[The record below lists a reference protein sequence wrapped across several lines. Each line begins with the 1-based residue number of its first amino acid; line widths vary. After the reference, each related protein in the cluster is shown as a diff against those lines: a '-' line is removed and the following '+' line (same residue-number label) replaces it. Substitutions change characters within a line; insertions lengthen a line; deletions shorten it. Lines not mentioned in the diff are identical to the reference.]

1 MKHGD
6 IVIFEKTSDCESGQ
20 HCVVM
25 VNGNDATF
33 KKVVKNENGSI
44 TLVPLNSNYDPITY
58 TNEQIKMLPVRI
70 LGVAK
75 EKRTKIS

>member
-1 MKHGD
+1 MRHGD
-6 IVIFEKTSDCESGQ
+6 IVIFEKVSDCESGQ

-33 KKVVKNENGSI
+33 KKVIKSENGI
-44 TLVPLNSNYDPITY
+44 TLQPLNSNYEPIFY
-58 TNEQIKMLPVRI
+58 TNKQIKELPIRI

-75 EKRTKIS
+75 EKRTKIY

>member
-6 IVIFEKTSDCESGQ
+6 VVIFEKTNDCESGQ

-25 VNGNDATF
+25 VNGDDATF
-33 KKVVKNENGSI
+33 KKVIKNESGI
-44 TLVPLNSNYDPITY
+44 TLQPLNTNYDLVFY
-58 TNEQIKMLPVRI
+58 SNEQIKKLPVRI

-75 EKRTKIS
+75 EKRTKIN

>member
-1 MKHGD
+1 MRHGD
-6 IVIFEKTSDCESGQ
+6 IVIFEKCSDCESGQ

-33 KKVVKNENGSI
+33 KKVIKSENGI
-44 TLVPLNSNYDPITY
+44 TLQPLNSNYEPMFY
-58 TNEQIKMLPVRI
+58 TNKQIKELPVRI

-75 EKRTKIS
+75 EKRTKIL

>member
-1 MKHGD
+1 M
-6 IVIFEKTSDCESGQ
+6 SDCESGQ

-33 KKVVKNENGSI
+33 KKVIKSDVGI
-44 TLVPLNSNYDPITY
+44 TLQPLNSNYEPVFY
-58 TNEQIKMLPVRI
+58 SNEDIKKLPVRI

-75 EKRTKIS
+75 ERRTKIY